1 MRRRQT
7 IPSQWLIVPPG
18 SAAEA
23 MAAALRLQRGSGI
36 LLLEGATAAELK
48 RLRAIARL
56 RRLSIV
62 TEASGSAARV
72 HNSRELRQ
80 ALLKRIPLVLLS
92 PLYRTST
99 HPDWKELPRMRA
111 ASLARLGGRQLIA
124 LGGMNFRRYS
134 KVARL
139 GFVGWAGISAFRT

>member
-7 IPSQWLIVPPG
+7 IPRQWLIVPAG

-23 MAAALRLQRGSGI
+23 MQAALRLRPGSGI
-36 LLLEGATAAELK
+36 LLLDGASPAEFK
-48 RLRAIARL
+48 QLRAIARR

-62 TEASGSAARV
+62 TEASRGAVRV

-92 PLYRTST
+92 PLYHTST
-99 HPDWKELPRMRA
+99 HPDWTQLPRMRA
-111 ASLARLGGRQLIA
+111 ASLARLSGRKLIA
-124 LGGMNFRRYS
+124 LGGMNSKRYS

-139 GFVGWAGISAFRT
+139 GFIGWAGISAFRI